1 MLTAYVLTTKAPLRK
16 SQLVINPR
24 HTTSGR
30 DRFII
35 KTTRSLCSKPTQRSQ
50 QPFLARFPKLFL
62 SLPRCFILAALLVQ
76 PLTRMDSAKFYFKFL
91 SQFAN
96 SISHYFCSQL
106 FLYQPILLEQ
116 QYSASFDDSMRF
128 TIKRLTITGNNTAI
142 FTLAKTTLF
151 FSHRIH
157 FWYYTFTTE

>member
-24 HTTSGR
+24 HTTQLQEETDS
-30 DRFII
+30 
-35 KTTRSLCSKPTQRSQ
+35 SSKPQGRCVPSLLREVNSHFLLDSQ
-50 QPFLARFPKLFL
+50 NSF
-62 SLPRCFILAALLVQ
+62 SLPRCFILAALSVQ

-96 SISHYFCSQL
+96 SISQYFCSQL

-128 TIKRLTITGNNTAI
+128 TIKRLIITVNNTAI

-157 FWYYTFTTE
+157 FIHFYN